1 MAEYLTNDTDLKKV
15 ADAIR
20 EKGGTTEKLTYPSG
34 FAAAIAK
41 ILPAS
46 GGDFHPSI
54 VPVKTPSG
62 ELIPSNETSG
72 VFITAPPFKN
82 GFIFLN
88 WDITINDDLDFSLGG
103 FVPEIMYVYI
113 PSINVDKGMVT
124 LVDMLDTGNIMAAD
138 NWIKYRPGAAG
149 ISWTD
154 AFKQTDYAKDYLV
167 WASKSGYS
175 TLILF

>member
-20 EKGGTTEKLTYPSG
+20 EKGGTTEKLTYPGG

-41 ILPAS
+41 LPPAS
-46 GGDFHPSI
+46 GGDFSPSI
-54 VPVKTPSG
+54 VPVRTPSG
-62 ELIPSNETSG
+62 ELISSSELG
-72 VFITAPPFKN
+72 VDLIKVFPFKN

-88 WDITINDDLDFSLGG
+88 WDITTNDDLDFGLGQ
-103 FVPEIMYVYI
+103 VAPEIMYVYI
-113 PSINVDKGMVT
+113 PSINVDKGIVT
-124 LVDMLDTGNIMAAD
+124 MIDTFDTGDIMAAD
-138 NWIKYRPGAAG
+138 NWIKYNPNTTG
-149 ISWTD
+149 INWTD
-154 AFKQTDYAKDYLV
+154 AFKQTDYSHDRLV

>member
-20 EKGGTTEKLTYPSG
+20 EKGGTTEKLTYPGG

-41 ILPAS
+41 LLPAS
-46 GGDFHPSI
+46 GGDFSPSI
-54 VPVKTPSG
+54 VPVRTPLG
-62 ELIPSNETSG
+62 ETISSQSTSG
-72 VFITAPPFKN
+72 GFIIVPTFKN

-88 WDITINDDLDFSLGG
+88 WDITTNDDLK
-103 FVPEIMYVYI
+103 FVNFAPEIMYVYI
-113 PSINVDKGMVT
+113 PSINVDKGIVT
-124 LVDMLDTGNIMAAD
+124 MIDVLGTGDIMAAD
-138 NWIKYRPGAAG
+138 NWIEYDPRSIG

-154 AFKQTDYAKDYLV
+154 AFNQTDYAGDGLR

>member
-20 EKGGTTEKLTYPSG
+20 EKGGTTEKLTYPGG

-41 ILPAS
+41 LPPAS
-46 GGDFHPSI
+46 GGDFHPII
-54 VPVKTPSG
+54 VPVRTPSG
-62 ELIPSNETSG
+62 ELILSSG
-72 VFITAPPFKN
+72 DIGGFITVLQFKN

-88 WDITINDDLDFSLGG
+88 WDITTNDGLDFDLGQ

-113 PSINVDKGMVT
+113 PSINVDKGIVT
-124 LVDMLDTGNIMAAD
+124 IIDTFDTGNMMAAD
-138 NWIKYRPGAAG
+138 NWIKYNPDATV

-154 AFKQTDYAKDYLV
+154 AFKQTDYAHDRLV
-167 WASKSGYS
+167 WGSKSGYS